1 MAPPRWG
8 PPGEDD
14 QPNRFPLSLPSSG
27 GPCAV
32 TFARH
37 LTTRIQVL
45 EVAVRE
51 HLGVHAC
58 LHWDVIPAVFTG
70 WPWCTVVYAL
80 HLNDHIAALEANGAP
95 GHNGRVL
102 VTGWPWC
109 TVVYALHLNDHIAA
123 LEANGA
129 PGHNGRVL
137 VTGWPWCTVVYA
149 LHLNDRVTALE
160 AAMRECLGVH
170 CLDGHELA
178 PAAYCD
184 DPDLEDPT
192 QGPNQR
198 SEPSGSMYAPGAAAV
213 AGRLVAL
220 ETGVN
225 LYAPSPLP
233 DREMEERADAE
244 EIPAT
249 NGHAEELKQVDTSRR
264 EEDDRARKG
273 YAASV
278 HPVGAS
284 WQPGGLL
291 SPSGCSGG
299 RLSSPA

>member
-58 LHWDVIPAVFTG
+58 LHWDVIPAVF
-70 WPWCTVVYAL
+70 
-80 HLNDHIAALEANGAP
+80 
-95 GHNGRVL
+95 
-102 VTGWPWC
+102 
-109 TVVYALHLNDHIAA
+109 
-123 LEANGA
+123 
-129 PGHNGRVL
+129 
-137 VTGWPWCTVVYA
+137 TGWPWCTVVYA